1 MCAGLSS
8 TPATS
13 YHRQLIAAITALASH
28 NHAHV
33 TISLRESTIL
43 VYHYQQVTTTT
54 LIPRGLF
61 DSGLTNLLLGKVL
74 TSRLMIARGGYVAL
88 RRGVNQA
95 GAWVNCEKFVMII
108 EPLFSPWMLTM
119 ETDGRIFRLSTA
131 AWASRPP
138 RWPRR
143 LDGESWPDRFAR
155 RMVPRLVYRGDI
167 PRLAI
172 MRVGNNS
179 LRNIHHA

>member
-1 MCAGLSS
+1 MDTNS
-8 TPATS
+8 
-13 YHRQLIAAITALASH
+13 ALASH
-28 NHAHV
+28 NHGHV

-43 VYHYQQVTTTT
+43 VYHYQQAITTT

-74 TSRLMIARGGYVAL
+74 TSLLM
-88 RRGVNQA
+88 QA
-95 GAWVNCEKFVMII
+95 GACVNYEKFVMII
-108 EPLFSPWMLTM
+108 EPLFSPWVLTM
-119 ETDGRIFRLSTA
+119 GAGGRIFPLSTA

-138 RWPRR
+138 CWPRR

-172 MRVGNNS
+172 VRVGNNS